1 MLLVLGSVAW
11 MVACGSGGSGN
22 NVPSSTITS
31 VTVTCTPATIQSGQT
46 SQCSATVTGTGSFS
60 SAVTWSANAGTI
72 SAAGLFT
79 AQVVATSTAVTI
91 TATSTQDA
99 TKSGTAIVTV
109 TPAGTITSVTVA
121 CSPSTIQSSQTSQCS
136 ATVTGTGSFSSVV
149 MWSASA
155 GTISSSGLFT
165 AQVVATSTPVT
176 ITATSTQDATK
187 SGTAIV
193 TVNPVQQANNVQ
205 PIVVDAGPPT
215 VGAVDEPFTSVT
227 VCVPNTTTCQTI
239 DHILV
244 DTGSSGLRLLSSA
257 GGGELTIPLPPQ
269 NDSSGNPLAE
279 CLVFLDGF
287 TWGNVAAADI
297 TIAGEQASSVRLQVI
312 IPSTSSPAVGPNCS
326 SQTTGPNEG
335 NSVSA
340 LGANGILGV
349 GLFQQDCG
357 QACVSSPPPNAYYD
371 CPSSGCNPTTVT
383 LANQVSN
390 PVIFF
395 PSDNNGVL
403 ISLPA
408 VPNGGLPTVNGT
420 LIFGIGTQSNNAL
433 GSPPP
438 FTPCR

>member
-1 MLLVLGSVAW
+1 

-31 VTVTCTPATIQSGQT
+31 VTATCSPTTIQSSQT
-46 SQCSATVTGTGSFS
+46 SQCSVTVTGTGSFS
-60 SAVTWSANAGTI
+60 SAVTWSASAGTI

-91 TATSTQDA
+91 TATSRQDT
-99 TKSGTAIVTV
+99 TKSGA
-109 TPAGTITSVTVA
+109 
-121 CSPSTIQSSQTSQCS
+121 
-136 ATVTGTGSFSSVV
+136 AT
-149 MWSASA
+149 
-155 GTISSSGLFT
+155 
-165 AQVVATSTPVT
+165 
-176 ITATSTQDATK
+176 
-187 SGTAIV
+187 V

-205 PIVVDAGPPT
+205 SIVVDAGPPT
-215 VGAVDEPFTSVT
+215 VGAVNEPFTSVT

-244 DTGSSGLRLLSSA
+244 DTGSSGLRLLSSFK
-257 GGGELTIPLPPQ
+257 GGGELTIPLPVQ
-269 NDSSGNPLAE
+269 SDSSGNPLAE

-297 TIAGEQASSVRLQVI
+297 MIAGEQASSVRLQVI
-312 IPSTSSPAVGPNCS
+312 VPSTSSPAVPKSCS

-371 CPSSGCNPTTVT
+371 CPSSGCSPTTV
-383 LANQVSN
+383 
-390 PVIFF
+390 
-395 PSDNNGVL
+395 
-403 ISLPA
+403 
-408 VPNGGLPTVNGT
+408 
-420 LIFGIGTQSNNAL
+420 
-433 GSPPP
+433 
-438 FTPCR
+438 